1 MPVCVKS
8 ERDLHVSSPSTS
20 RPGLDGQ
27 PQDDRLYDLSSG
39 LETAYPT
46 IPGDLLDDFQPSLEQ
61 LDMNSPQ
68 YCIETSHVETVHP
81 VEENISKAFNDR
93 LLARNPIDKN
103 ISKYSNEESL
113 SMNPGE
119 NISKTAMYTKERP
132 VANAEQFQPRSV
144 SETRMSRTVSN
155 VRPQGSFRKTPTERS
170 LPLRD
175 WFIYDKVRGMKAL
188 QCKRCFRSFGTKM
201 HLSYHLDKDGCTNT
215 LASME
220 AYLHDTEQG
229 VAVRRGT
236 FAHTHRVVYSCFAPN
251 CNKVFSSNKDLA
263 IHVRSY
269 HYHYAQREQTRV
281 IYNPGARPGPPQAQ
295 GMKGH
300 VTSTC
305 AKPGPKGPTGRY

>member
-8 ERDLHVSSPSTS
+8 ERDLDVSSPSTS
-20 RPGLDGQ
+20 RPGIDWQ
-27 PQDDRLYDLSSG
+27 PQDNRPYDLSSS
-39 LETAYPT
+39 LERAYPT
-46 IPGDLLDDFQPSLEQ
+46 IPGDLLDDFQPSLNQ
-61 LDMNSPQ
+61 PDINSPQ
-68 YCIETSHVETVHP
+68 YSMETSHTEIVHP
-81 VEENISKAFNDR
+81 VEENISKAFNDQS
-93 LLARNPIDKN
+93 LARNPIDEI

-132 VANAEQFQPRSV
+132 VANAEQFESRNI
-144 SETRMSRTVSN
+144 SETRMSRMPSN
-155 VRPQGSFRKTPTERS
+155 VSPQGSVRKAPTERS
-170 LPLRD
+170 PPLRD
-175 WFIYDKVRGMKAL
+175 WFIYDKVRGMKVF

-201 HLSYHLDKDGCTNT
+201 HLSYHLEKDGCTNT
-215 LASME
+215 MASME

-269 HYHYAQREQTRV
+269 HYHYAKREQIRV
-281 IYNPGARPGPPQAQ
+281 TSGARPGPPQSQ
-295 GMKGH
+295 GMKGQ

-305 AKPGPKGPTGRY
+305 TKPGPKGPTGPY